1 MNVQQSP
8 GDIVEKNKST
18 DPNLTPIASELKRGL
33 QKRTP
38 SSKLN
43 KVHSNFKSPGHV
55 NKTCKLSLEEEVQD
69 LEKKQMQLDSEIAQ
83 LDLEGYKMEELNQH
97 IDMLHEYND
106 IKDIGQALLGRI
118 AALRGTTTRDL
129 YSHFGLDLED

>member
-1 MNVQQSP
+1 MNAEQSP
-8 GDIVEKNKST
+8 GDIVDQNKFT
-18 DPNLTPIASELKRGL
+18 DPNLTPIASELKRGPL
-33 QKRTP
+33 KRTP

-55 NKTCKLSLEEEVQD
+55 NKTCKLSLGEEVED
-69 LEKKQMQLDSEIAQ
+69 LEKKQMQLDAEIAQ
-83 LDLEGYKMEELNQH
+83 LELEGCKMEELNNH

-106 IKDIGQALLGRI
+106 IKDIGQSLLGRI

-129 YSHFGLDLED
+129 YGHFGLDLED